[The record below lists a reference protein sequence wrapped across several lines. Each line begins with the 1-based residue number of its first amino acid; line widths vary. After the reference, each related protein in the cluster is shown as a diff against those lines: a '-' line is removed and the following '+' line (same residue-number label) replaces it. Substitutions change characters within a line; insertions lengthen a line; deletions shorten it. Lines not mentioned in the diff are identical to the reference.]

1 MQNLILNENAYF
13 LRKRTDSYLS
23 NAFIEELFK
32 KASVEK
38 EGRYLLKEINKVES
52 KPFNYTGR
60 TLENSE

>member
-1 MQNLILNENAYF
+1 MDELNDIANLILNENAYF

-38 EGRYLLKEINKVES
+38 EGRYLLKEIICIN
-52 KPFNYTGR
+52 
-60 TLENSE
+60 